1 MMLPHAEAT
10 GWGFI
15 MKAWPLG
22 RFWVSG
28 GQSFCYFAILP
39 SRASNL
45 EEEWGHFVMVM
56 FAATAKMIGTQG
68 PVRRN
73 HLGCPRACLSS
84 L

>member
-1 MMLPHAEAT
+1 
-10 GWGFI
+10 

-45 EEEWGHFVMVM
+45 EEEWGHFVMLD
-56 FAATAKMIGTQG
+56 ATVRNVDRVLSAQRDDTGVAEEPTLAK
-68 PVRRN
+68 V
-73 HLGCPRACLSS
+73 
-84 L
+84 